1 MFLASAPNAVSLSG
15 QPENTLQEIR
25 TTMFR
30 WLAFLFLSITVAVLA
45 GDLYVALT
53 GDGGLRLQ
61 ALGEWWAW
69 IHRDSL
75 LLLQPAIERHIS
87 PALWD
92 PGVQTILE
100 WPAAVDF
107 GVLAAVCWMLRK
119 RPSTRRE
126 NLKFRR

>member
-1 MFLASAPNAVSLSG
+1 
-15 QPENTLQEIR
+15 
-25 TTMFR
+25 MFR
-30 WLAFLFLSITVAVLA
+30 WLAYLFLAVTVAILA
-45 GDLYVALT
+45 GDLFFSLT
-53 GDGGLRLQ
+53 GEGGPRLHP
-61 ALGEWWAW
+61 LGEWWSW

-100 WPAAVDF
+100 WPAAADF
-107 GVLAAVCWMLRK
+107 GALAGLCWLLRR
-119 RPSTRRE
+119 RPPKKRE

>member
-1 MFLASAPNAVSLSG
+1 
-15 QPENTLQEIR
+15 
-25 TTMFR
+25 MFR
-30 WLAFLFLSITVAVLA
+30 WLALLFLLVALA
-45 GDLYVALT
+45 ALGGDLYLALT
-53 GDGGLRLQ
+53 GDGVVRLH

-92 PGVQTILE
+92 PGVQTLLE
-100 WPAAVDF
+100 WPAAAEF
-107 GVLAAVCWMLRK
+107 GALAAVCWLLRRRK
-119 RPSTRRE
+119 PKRRE